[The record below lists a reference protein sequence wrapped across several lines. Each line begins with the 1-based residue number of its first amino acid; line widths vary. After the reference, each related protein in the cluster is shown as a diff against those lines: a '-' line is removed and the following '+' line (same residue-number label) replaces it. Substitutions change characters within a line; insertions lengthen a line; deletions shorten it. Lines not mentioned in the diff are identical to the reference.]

1 MAPSVPLRACF
12 RKWSGLDCVESY
24 LIVSSA
30 VLKVLISAHRGD
42 WLRVKCALMNTN
54 LRCGLGLSGICWAS
68 ESGGQVIRLLQVYQR
83 TLGFLAWCVRRWSDV
98 TLPARETWQIT
109 AGAMWLHVW
118 SAARTI
124 LWIVHITR
132 SCLSLTT
139 NQRPFSVLQEQASS
153 GVHYSILLPCRS
165 VLPSVFACPPRL
177 CHAVISV

>member
-68 ESGGQVIRLLQVYQR
+68 ESGRQVIRLVQVYQR
-83 TLGFLAWCVRRWSDV
+83 TWCVWRWSDV
-98 TLPARETWQIT
+98 TLPSRETWPIA
-109 AGAMWLHVW
+109 AGAMCLQLWMHVW
-118 SAARTI
+118 SAAQRI
-124 LWIVHITR
+124 LWIVHVIHCDNYIICQHNHTCSDPKR
-132 SCLSLTT
+132 LEGFVERLW
-139 NQRPFSVLQEQASS
+139 
-153 GVHYSILLPCRS
+153 
-165 VLPSVFACPPRL
+165 VFF
-177 CHAVISV
+177 